1 MSAHEVQLGLS
12 SEGPS
17 LRLFAPER
25 HQNRSVEY
33 FSVEIGDGSA
43 SARLRVY
50 AYDAWQLAALF
61 ESMAREWRGWLGEK
75 VWYSPERE
83 FDLRATSDGRGHVT
97 LKICVVPQV
106 PSPPWRFECTVPLEA
121 GQLDRVAVEIRS
133 FVEGTG

>member
-1 MSAHEVQLGLS
+1 MSTDEVQLGLS
-12 SEGPS
+12 SDGPC

-50 AYDAWQLAALF
+50 AYEASHLAALF

-83 FDLRATSDGRGHVT
+83 FDLRATSDGRGHIT
-97 LKICVVPQV
+97 LKVRVVPQV
-106 PSPPWRFECTVPLEA
+106 PSPPWRFECNVPLEA
-121 GQLDRVAVEIRS
+121 GQLDRVAAEIRS
-133 FVEGTG
+133 FVDGTG